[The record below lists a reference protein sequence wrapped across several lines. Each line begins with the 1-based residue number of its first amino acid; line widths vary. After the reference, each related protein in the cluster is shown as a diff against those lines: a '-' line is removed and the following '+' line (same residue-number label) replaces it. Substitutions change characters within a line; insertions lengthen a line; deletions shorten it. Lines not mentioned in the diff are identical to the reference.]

1 MRLPPHRSLTV
12 RLLAFNLLLLF
23 LPLASLLYLDS
34 YERQLLDMQEAS
46 MIQQARIFA
55 SALSGVELR
64 TEAAAVLKRLGG
76 RVDSRIRVVDAE
88 GRLLADS
95 AGPAPRE
102 AGAAQGPSSTERLAS
117 GSAPAQARQPKAN
130 ETLSYRVFTAPLSF
144 IRRIVQ
150 APSEPFNTAEF
161 YSGQDRLLGS
171 EVRAAL
177 AGRYGAA
184 TRLST
189 GGQVSVQLYSAIPI
203 EGPLAAD
210 GVAAEGGAAGE
221 GGGRRPVVG
230 AVLVSRST
238 YGILVRLYRLRL
250 DIIRVFMYSLAASAA
265 LSIGLA
271 MTITRPVAALRRQA
285 EDALD
290 GRGLLK
296 LRFTGLKRKDEIG
309 ELSRALAALSERL
322 ERRMSYAEGFTA
334 DLMHELK
341 NPLASIRGALEL
353 SLSSGAK
360 ETALLE
366 GALAEERRMERLLAG
381 LRDIGRVDSAIER
394 EERSTIDL
402 ASFVPRVL
410 ERYQSSVREPR
421 FELRGSGP
429 IPIEANP
436 DRLVQLI
443 VNPVDNALSFSP
455 EPGSVVVTVGLER
468 EGPFIAVEDRGPG
481 FAEPEGAKL
490 FERFYSDRPAS
501 DASEHTGLG
510 LAVVKAI
517 ADAYG
522 AVCAVENRADGGCR
536 LQILFKAAARD

>member
-1 MRLPPHRSLTV
+1 MRLPLHRSLTV

-55 SALSGVELR
+55 SALSGVDLR
-64 TEAAAVLKRLGG
+64 TEAAVVLKRLAG

-102 AGAAQGPSSTERLAS
+102 AAAAQSPSSTERLAS

-210 GVAAEGGAAGE
+210 GGAAEGGAAGDGVE
-221 GGGRRPVVG
+221 RRPVVG

-271 MTITRPVAALRRQA
+271 MTITRPVAALRRQT
-285 EDALD
+285 ENALD
-290 GRGLLK
+290 GRGRLK
-296 LRFTGLKRKDEIG
+296 GRFTGLKRKDEIG
-309 ELSRALAALSERL
+309 ELSRALVALSERL

-394 EERSTIDL
+394 EERTIIDL

-410 ERYQSSVREPR
+410 ERYQGAGREPR

-455 EPGSVVVTVGLER
+455 EPGSVVVAVGLER
-468 EGPFIAVEDRGPG
+468 GGPFIAVEDRGPG
-481 FAEPEGAKL
+481 FAEPDGSKL

-522 AVCAVENRADGGCR
+522 AVCAIENRVEGGCR
-536 LQILFKAAARD
+536 LLILFKPAARN

>member
-1 MRLPPHRSLTV
+1 MRLPLHRSLTV
-12 RLLAFNLLLLF
+12 KLLAFNLLLLF

-55 SALSGVELR
+55 SALSGVDLR
-64 TEAAAVLKRLGG
+64 TEAAVVLKRLGG
-76 RVDSRIRVVDAE
+76 RVDARIRVVDAE

-102 AGAAQGPSSTERLAS
+102 AGAAQGPSSAGRLAS
-117 GSAPAQARQPKAN
+117 GSAPAPARQQKAN

-144 IRRIVQ
+144 IRRIAQ
-150 APSEPFNTAEF
+150 APSESFNTAEF
-161 YSGQDRLLGS
+161 YSGQDKLLGP
-171 EVRAAL
+171 EVRSAL

-203 EGPLAAD
+203 EGPIAAD
-210 GVAAEGGAAGE
+210 GGAPDGGAASE
-221 GGGRRPVVG
+221 VGGRRPVVG

-290 GRGLLK
+290 GRGRLK
-296 LRFTGLKRKDEIG
+296 LRFTGLRRKDEIG

-360 ETALLE
+360 ETALLK

-394 EERSTIDL
+394 EERSIIDL

-410 ERYQSSVREPR
+410 ERYQGVGREPR

-455 EPGSVVVTVGLER
+455 EPGSVVVAVGLER
-468 EGPFIAVEDRGPG
+468 EGPLIAVEDRGPG
-481 FAEPEGAKL
+481 FAEPDAARL
-490 FERFYSDRPAS
+490 FERFYSDRPSS

-522 AVCAVENRADGGCR
+522 AACAIENRTDGGCR
-536 LQILFKAAARD
+536 LKILFKPAARD

>member
-1 MRLPPHRSLTV
+1 MRLPLHRSLTV
-12 RLLAFNLLLLF
+12 RLLAFNILLLF

-34 YERQLLDMQEAS
+34 YEQQLLDMQEAS

-55 SALSGVELR
+55 SALSGLDLGA
-64 TEAAAVLKRLGG
+64 EAAAVLRRLGG
-76 RVDSRIRVVDAE
+76 RVDARIRVVDGE

-95 AGPAPRE
+95 AGPAPR
-102 AGAAQGPSSTERLAS
+102 AAAPAQSPSSTERLAS
-117 GSAPAQARQPKAN
+117 GSVTAQLRPQKAN
-130 ETLSYRVFTAPLSF
+130 ETLAYRVFTAPLSF
-144 IRRIVQ
+144 IRRIAQ
-150 APSEPFNTAEF
+150 APSEAFDTAEF

-189 GGQVSVQLYSAIPI
+189 GGQISIQLYSAIPI
-203 EGPLAAD
+203 EGPVAAG
-210 GVAAEGGAAGE
+210 GVAGGGVAGAGE
-221 GGGRRPVVG
+221 RRPIIG

-238 YGILVRLYRLRL
+238 YGILLRLYRLRL

-265 LSIGLA
+265 LSIVLA
-271 MTITRPVAALRRQA
+271 MTITRPVASLRRQA
-285 EDALD
+285 ENALD
-290 GRGLLK
+290 GRGRLK
-296 LRFTGLKRKDEIG
+296 GRFTGLNRKDEIG

-322 ERRMSYAEGFTA
+322 ERRMRYAEGFTA

-381 LRDIGRVDSAIER
+381 LRDIGRVDSSIER

-402 ASFVPRVL
+402 AGFVPRVL
-410 ERYQSSVREPR
+410 ERYQGLGGEPR

-429 IPIEANP
+429 ILIEANP

-455 EPGSVVVTVGLER
+455 EPGSVVAAVGLGR
-468 EGPFIAVEDRGPG
+468 DGPFLSVEDRGPG
-481 FAEPEGAKL
+481 FAEPDGARL
-490 FERFYSDRPAS
+490 FERFYSDRPPS
-501 DASEHTGLG
+501 DLSQHTGLG
-510 LAVVKAI
+510 LSVVKAI

-522 AVCAVENRADGGCR
+522 AACAIENRADGGCR
-536 LQILFKAAARD
+536 FTIVFKPAART

>member
-1 MRLPPHRSLTV
+1 LRLPLHRSLTI

-55 SALSGVELR
+55 SALSGVDLR
-64 TEAAAVLKRLGG
+64 TEAAVVLKRLGG
-76 RVDSRIRVVDAE
+76 RVDARIRVVDAE

-102 AGAAQGPSSTERLAS
+102 AAAAQSPSSTERLAS
-117 GSAPAQARQPKAN
+117 SSAPAQARLQKAN
-130 ETLSYRVFTAPLSF
+130 ETLAYRVFTTPLSF
-144 IRRIVQ
+144 IRRITQ

-161 YSGQDRLLGS
+161 YSGQDKLLGS

-177 AGRYGAA
+177 EGRYGAA

-203 EGPLAAD
+203 EGPVAAD
-210 GVAAEGGAAGE
+210 GGAAGE
-221 GGGRRPVVG
+221 GGERRPVVG

-265 LSIGLA
+265 LSIVLA

-285 EDALD
+285 ENALD
-290 GRGLLK
+290 GRGRLK
-296 LRFTGLKRKDEIG
+296 IRFTGLKRKDEIG

-360 ETALLE
+360 ETALLA

-394 EERSTIDL
+394 EERSIIDL

-410 ERYQSSVREPR
+410 ERYHGSGREPR
-421 FELRGSGP
+421 FELRDSGP

-455 EPGSVVVTVGLER
+455 ESGSVVVAVGLER
-468 EGPFIAVEDRGPG
+468 GVPFISVEDRGPG
-481 FAEPEGAKL
+481 FAEPDGAKL
-490 FERFYSDRPAS
+490 FERFYSDRPSS

-522 AVCAVENRADGGCR
+522 AFCTIENRAEGGCR
-536 LQILFKAAARD
+536 LRILFKPAARD

>member
-1 MRLPPHRSLTV
+1 MRLPLHRSLTV

-64 TEAAAVLKRLGG
+64 TEAAVVLKRLGG

-102 AGAAQGPSSTERLAS
+102 AAAAQGPSSAERLAS
-117 GSAPAQARQPKAN
+117 GSAPAQARPQKAN
-130 ETLSYRVFTAPLSF
+130 ETLAYRVFTAPLSF
-144 IRRIVQ
+144 IRRIAQ

-203 EGPLAAD
+203 EGP
-210 GVAAEGGAAGE
+210 VAAGE
-221 GGGRRPVVG
+221 GGERRPVVG

-285 EDALD
+285 ENALD
-290 GRGLLK
+290 GRGRLK
-296 LRFTGLKRKDEIG
+296 GRFTGLKRKDEIG

-394 EERSTIDL
+394 EERSIIDL

-410 ERYQSSVREPR
+410 ERYQGAGREPR

-455 EPGSVVVTVGLER
+455 EPGSVVVAVGLER
-468 EGPFIAVEDRGPG
+468 GVPFISVEDRGPG
-481 FAEPEGAKL
+481 FAEADGAKL
-490 FERFYSDRPAS
+490 FERFYSDRPSS

-522 AVCAVENRADGGCR
+522 AVCAIENRADGGCR
-536 LQILFKAAARD
+536 LKILFKLAARD

>member
-55 SALSGVELR
+55 SALSGADLR
-64 TEAAAVLKRLGG
+64 AEAAAVLKRLGG
-76 RVDSRIRVVDAE
+76 RVDARIRVVDAE

-117 GSAPAQARQPKAN
+117 GSAPAPARPQKAN
-130 ETLSYRVFTAPLSF
+130 ETLAYRVFTAPLSF
-144 IRRIVQ
+144 IRRIAQ

-203 EGPLAAD
+203 EGPAPA
-210 GVAAEGGAAGE
+210 GGGAEGGE
-221 GGGRRPVVG
+221 RRPVVG

-265 LSIGLA
+265 LSLILA

-285 EDALD
+285 ENALD
-290 GRGLLK
+290 GRGRLK
-296 LRFTGLKRKDEIG
+296 LRFTGFKRKDEIG

-353 SLSSGAK
+353 SLSSGGK

-394 EERSTIDL
+394 EERPIIDL

-410 ERYQSSVREPR
+410 ERYQGTSREPR

-455 EPGSVVVTVGLER
+455 EPGSVVVAVGFER
-468 EGPFIAVEDRGPG
+468 EGPFLSVEDRGPG
-481 FAEPEGAKL
+481 FAEPDGARL
-490 FERFYSDRPAS
+490 FERFYSDRPPS

-522 AVCAVENRADGGCR
+522 AACAVENRADGGCR
-536 LQILFKAAARD
+536 LRILFKPAVRG

>member
-1 MRLPPHRSLTV
+1 MRLPLHRSLTV

-64 TEAAAVLKRLGG
+64 TEAAVVLKRLGG

-102 AGAAQGPSSTERLAS
+102 AAAAQSPSSAERLAS

-144 IRRIVQ
+144 IRRIIQ

-203 EGPLAAD
+203 EGPAAD
-210 GVAAEGGAAGE
+210 GGAAADGGE
-221 GGGRRPVVG
+221 RRPIVG

-285 EDALD
+285 ENALD
-290 GRGLLK
+290 GRGRLK
-296 LRFTGLKRKDEIG
+296 GRFTGLKRKDEIG

-353 SLSSGAK
+353 SLSSETK

-394 EERSTIDL
+394 EERSIIDL

-410 ERYQSSVREPR
+410 ERYQSAGREPR

-468 EGPFIAVEDRGPG
+468 GGPFIAVEDRGPG
-481 FAEPEGAKL
+481 FAEPDGAKL
-490 FERFYSDRPAS
+490 FERFYSDRPSS

-522 AVCAVENRADGGCR
+522 AVCAVENRVEGGCR
-536 LQILFKAAARD
+536 LQILFKPAARD